1 MKKNIPVVALAGK
14 KNAGKSSLLNTL
26 LGKARA
32 ITDDFAGLT
41 RDLLEVE
48 IRRYGYHFQ
57 LVDMPGLDL
66 DEEQPLEK
74 EILRRARSFLES
86 VDCVILVYDAPSPS
100 PFDIE
105 LRELFRRQF
114 PQMPVVEIVNKVDNP
129 EMADDIMP
137 DFYEV
142 GLSPIPVSAKSRW
155 NMRTLCK
162 EIDDRLDGAARD
174 RTTSSEQPPEK
185 DREEGYTPVVKQD
198 STVVSDSETEDV
210 RIALVGKPNVGKSS
224 LFNRWI
230 GQELSLVSDIAGTTR
245 DTIDTVFKHFG
256 HTVRVVDT
264 AGLRRE
270 GRIKEAPEFFSARR
284 TRRAIQDSHI
294 VVQLLSAPEGITDY
308 DKKIA
313 ALVQELSRPSIIVIN
328 KWDAIPEKETN
339 TQKEFLADVQAL
351 FPYLKKIPI
360 FFCSALTG
368 KRAMEPLKKAIE
380 VFERAS
386 FRVPTARL
394 NEIVRQWLKG
404 KLGIPAGFKLL
415 YATQTGRM
423 PPVFVLFVNR
433 ASLLPASALSYL
445 ENRLREEFQLEGIPI
460 RILVRENSDNEKAGD
475 ANTSEKGVPGRKTS
489 TKKAQTNAATDV
501 STKTAKKS
509 FTRKALSKK
518 TSGPSIKRGAGSGV
532 SRKQGSQDRPKKKGV
547 IRSIARSRK

>member
-1 MKKNIPVVALAGK
+1 MKKNLPVVALAGK
-14 KNAGKSSLLNTL
+14 KNVGKSSLLNTL

-105 LRELFRRQF
+105 LRELFRRRF

-155 NMRTLCK
+155 NMRTLCE
-162 EIDDRLDGAARD
+162 EINDRLNGAAFD
-174 RTTSSEQPPEK
+174 RTTGSKQPPGK
-185 DREEGYTPVVKQD
+185 DREGDTSFVKHN

-245 DTIDTVFKHFG
+245 DTVDTVFKYFG

-270 GRIKEAPEFFSARR
+270 ARIKEAPEFFSARR

-294 VVQLLSAPEGITDY
+294 VVQLLSAPDGITDY

-339 TQKEFLADVQAL
+339 TQKEFLAEVQAL
-351 FPYLKKIPI
+351 FPYLKKVPI

-368 KRAMEPLKKAIE
+368 RRAMEPLKKAIE

-394 NEIVRQWLKG
+394 NEIVRQWLEG

-423 PPVFVLFVNR
+423 PPVFVFFVNR

-460 RILVRENSDNEKAGD
+460 RILVREDD
-475 ANTSEKGVPGRKTS
+475 
-489 TKKAQTNAATDV
+489 AATDL
-501 STKTAKKS
+501 SAKHEKKS
-509 FTRKALSKK
+509 FTNKALSKK
-518 TSGPSIKRGAGSGV
+518 TPGPFIKRGDGSGA
-532 SRKQGSQDRPKKKGV
+532 SLRQGPKDRPGKKGA
-547 IRSIARSRK
+547 IRSISRSRK